1 MRCHKIFFVEIILFF
16 GLACISFA
24 EDYDLHY
31 FLSKSSSK
39 TLELS
44 KKEKSELF
52 DQLDGVMKK
61 AQGIRKKLIQALQT
75 GETDVR
81 YQEGKFWMAKL
92 EEDQGLIETGI
103 QQIKLLKEKP
113 THLVASIRLYKSLK
127 DLSSNFNTYNNSPS
141 FSALVGD
148 SAPEMELWAESVFYR
163 LYLLPLARVKD
174 VEERP
179 AQKEKKSSAQEKK
192 PATKDKKPASKEK
205 KP

>member
-1 MRCHKIFFVEIILFF
+1 MKCHKIVFVEIILFF
-16 GLACISFA
+16 GLACAAFA
-24 EDYDLHY
+24 EDYNLHY
-31 FLSKSSSK
+31 FLSKPSSK
-39 TLELS
+39 TIDLS

-52 DQLDGVMKK
+52 DQLDGVMKE
-61 AQGIRKKLIQALQT
+61 AQGIRMKLIQALQT

-92 EEDQGLIETGI
+92 EEDQGLIETGV

-127 DLSSNFNTYNNSPS
+127 DLSSNFNIYNNLPS

-174 VEERP
+174 IEEKP
-179 AQKEKKSSAQEKK
+179 AQKEKKSSVQEKK

>member
-24 EDYDLHY
+24 EDYNLQY

-39 TLELS
+39 TPELS

-52 DQLDGVMKK
+52 NQLDGVMKK
-61 AQGIRKKLIQALQT
+61 AQKIRTELIQTLQT

-174 VEERP
+174 VEEKP
-179 AQKEKKSSAQEKK
+179 AQKEKKSSVQEKK
-192 PATKDKKPASKEK
+192 PATQDKKPVSKEK

>member
-1 MRCHKIFFVEIILFF
+1 MRYHKIVFVEIILFF
-16 GLACISFA
+16 GLACITFA
-24 EDYDLHY
+24 EDYNLHY

-61 AQGIRKKLIQALQT
+61 AQGIRTKLIQALQT
-75 GETDVR
+75 GETDVQ

-113 THLVASIRLYKSLK
+113 TRLVASIRLYKSLK

-148 SAPEMELWAESVFYR
+148 FAPEMELWAESVFYR
-163 LYLLPLARVKD
+163 LYLLPLARLKD
-174 VEERP
+174 VEKKP
-179 AQKEKKSSAQEKK
+179 ARKEKKSSVQEKK
-192 PATKDKKPASKEK
+192 PAAKDKKPVSKEK

>member
-1 MRCHKIFFVEIILFF
+1 MRFHKIFFVEIILFF

-24 EDYDLHY
+24 EDYNLYY

-52 DQLDGVMKK
+52 DQLDEVMKK
-61 AQGIRKKLIQALQT
+61 AQGIRTKLIQALQT

-148 SAPEMELWAESVFYR
+148 SAPEMELWAEPVFYR
-163 LYLLPLARVKD
+163 LYLLPLASVKD
-174 VEERP
+174 VEEKP
-179 AQKEKKSSAQEKK
+179 AQKEKKSSVQEKK

>member
-1 MRCHKIFFVEIILFF
+1 MRCRKIVFVEIILFF

-24 EDYDLHY
+24 EDYNLHY

-39 TLELS
+39 APELS
-44 KKEKSELF
+44 KKEKSEL
-52 DQLDGVMKK
+52 LNELGEVMEK
-61 AQGIRKKLIQALQT
+61 AQGIRTKLIQALQT

-81 YQEGKFWMAKL
+81 YQEGKFWMTKL

-127 DLSSNFNTYNNSPS
+127 DLSSNFNAYNDLPS

-148 SAPEMELWAESVFYR
+148 SAPEMELWAEPVFYK
-163 LYLLPLARVKD
+163 LYLLPLARLKD
-174 VEERP
+174 IEEKP
-179 AQKEKKSSAQEKK
+179 AQKKKSSIQEKK
-192 PATKDKKPASKEK
+192 PAIQEKKPASKEK